1 MLSSIPTSDLKKM
14 IGRVN
19 IIGIRDNY
27 LYKLGSIPTSRNI
40 PMNFLLTNPEDYLKQ
55 DETYYVYCS
64 KGLQSARV
72 CTTLANRGYNVVNCL
87 GGYNEYISKY

>member
-14 IGRVN
+14 IGRIN
-19 IIGIRDNY
+19 IIDIRDNY
-27 LYKLGSIPTSRNI
+27 LYKLGSIPTSKNI
-40 PMNFLLTNPEDYLKQ
+40 PMNFLLINPDDYLKQ
-55 DETYYVYCS
+55 DETYYIYCS